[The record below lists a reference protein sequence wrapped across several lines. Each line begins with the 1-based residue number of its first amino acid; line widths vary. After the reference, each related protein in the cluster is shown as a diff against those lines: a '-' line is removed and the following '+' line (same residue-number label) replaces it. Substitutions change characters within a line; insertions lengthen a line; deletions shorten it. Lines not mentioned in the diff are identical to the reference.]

1 MNRMF
6 EIKNLKYECVYSP
19 IIVKR
24 IKELME
30 IDYPVDDCL
39 DFVDLYGEKDFLDYY
54 DLFVDFQHEYRKIN
68 VNTLIEYYS
77 GFSFLDLEFYG
88 EYKTERDFIEQYYE
102 INLAPVI
109 IIDWDQT
116 INQVK
121 KLFDFIPST
130 SKTFYIF
137 GN

>member
-1 MNRMF
+1 
-6 EIKNLKYECVYSP
+6 
-19 IIVKR
+19 
-24 IKELME
+24 
-30 IDYPVDDCL
+30 
-39 DFVDLYGEKDFLDYY
+39 
-54 DLFVDFQHEYRKIN
+54 
-68 VNTLIEYYS
+68 LIEYYS